1 MEQFSR
7 EDIKKFFSMAN
18 EYFKKRYPN
27 GIDIVSLSKDEIDA
41 LKLYLKF
48 YEKNIQQGKIRYNS
62 AIKKA
67 RTEWF
72 ILETIEKI
80 LKMNNFDKADNLEF
94 CLDSPDS
101 QIDLFLNYI
110 QKEQYNSYILND
122 DLDR

>member
-7 EDIKKFFSMAN
+7 EDIKKYFSIAN

-27 GIDIVSLSKDEIDA
+27 GIDLVSLCKDENDA
-41 LKLYLKF
+41 LRLYLKF
-48 YEKNIQQGKIRYNS
+48 YNKNMQQGKIRYNS

-67 RTEWF
+67 RIEWF

-80 LKMNNFDKADNLEF
+80 MKINNLDKAENLEF
-94 CLDSPDS
+94 CLNSTDS
-101 QIDLFLNYI
+101 QISLFLDYI
-110 QKEQYNSYILND
+110 TKEQYNSYILND

>member
-18 EYFKKRYPN
+18 EYFKKRYPK
-27 GIDIVSLSKDEIDA
+27 GIDLVSLCKDEIDA